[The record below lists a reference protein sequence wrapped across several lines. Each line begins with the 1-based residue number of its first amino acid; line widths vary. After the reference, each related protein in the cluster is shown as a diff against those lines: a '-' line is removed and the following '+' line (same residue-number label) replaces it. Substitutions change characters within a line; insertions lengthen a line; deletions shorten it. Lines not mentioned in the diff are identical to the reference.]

1 MKFFKIKYNG
11 EKVALSWTEHK
22 LGGTEIEHNLHSGQT
37 PAPDLPAA
45 LKKFERFVEELLEV
59 PADWMNTL
67 KVTGLS
73 INEEE
78 DDGREGLVITCQKKL
93 ASTNGPLVVNT
104 PHLREPVKLGEEGP
118 GFFLDGMAEA
128 IETANNAACRVSA
141 RRRICSKCRAR
152 SDRAEG
158 SVRRCAVR
166 IVAFTSA

>member
-11 EKVALSWTEHK
+11 EKVALSWTEHRV
-22 LGGTEIEHNLHSGQT
+22 GGTEIEHNLHSGQT

-59 PADWMNTL
+59 PADWMLTL

-93 ASTNGPLVVNT
+93 ANTNGPLVVNT
-104 PHLREPVKLGEEGP
+104 PHLRAPIKLGEEGP
-118 GFFLDGMAEA
+118 GFFLNGMEEAIAEA
-128 IETANNAACRVSA
+128 NRAAQLFVEG
-141 RRRICSKCRAR
+141 RRAQKELFEVTLTKDMKHQLELSGAPT
-152 SDRAEG
+152 DD
-158 SVRRCAVR
+158 
-166 IVAFTSA
+166 